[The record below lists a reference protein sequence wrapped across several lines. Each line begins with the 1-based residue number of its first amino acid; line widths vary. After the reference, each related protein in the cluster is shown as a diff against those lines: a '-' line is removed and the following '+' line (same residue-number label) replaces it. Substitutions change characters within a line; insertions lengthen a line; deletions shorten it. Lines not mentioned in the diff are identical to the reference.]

1 MPALPSITPNV
12 NSRFE
17 GFAWLIAIYWEGICR
32 FVSCRHAKMV
42 ITAGPCKPDIYYML
56 SATDRL
62 PEIKQL
68 IVQENY
74 FVIHALRQVGKTTAM
89 LSLAQE
95 LTASGHYNGVEGV
108 G

>member
-1 MPALPSITPNV
+1 
-12 NSRFE
+12 
-17 GFAWLIAIYWEGICR
+17 
-32 FVSCRHAKMV
+32 
-42 ITAGPCKPDIYYML
+42 ML

-74 FVIHALRQVGKTTAM
+74 FVIHAPRQVGKTTAM

-108 G
+108 GW